1 MTDDPT
7 LGALLLDQSGEILL
21 AIDPATLLIGAAN
34 RTASVSL
41 GYPMAELI
49 GRPITELESSL
60 SDVFYWEDM
69 RDGAAGEITNVE
81 SQYLCADGRILPV
94 IKTARRAAA
103 AERQWL
109 ILQVRDASALKKTED
124 NLAQLTSQLKATLE
138 ATGDGILVAAPDGHI
153 VRMNRRFRD
162 MWEIPQSVLL
172 EGDAAI
178 TDWLTGLLID
188 PAVYQRVIAGSVDG
202 ETLDILE
209 LRSGRVFEWRSRPQI
224 LNDQI
229 IGRVFSCHEITDHV
243 LSERN
248 LTQARHQAEQAS
260 RAKSEFLAMMSHEI
274 RTPMNGIVG
283 MTAMLLGSE
292 LTAEQRNYAEVVRT
306 SADAL
311 LTILN
316 DILDFSKIEAHKMT
330 LETIDFN
337 LFSLLEDVADLY
349 ALRAS
354 EKHLE
359 FAWSMAPET
368 PTLLCGDPGR
378 VRQILINLV
387 GNAIKFT
394 AAGHIIVTV
403 EPTAASSDEFVE
415 LRFAV
420 ADSGIG
426 IPANRLEHIFR
437 PFEQADSST
446 TREYGGTGLGLA
458 ISAQLVGMMRGEIG
472 AESQEGHGSTFWFTA
487 RLGRQSADH
496 PVPLLPGQ
504 DQLSRLLGSRILVVD
519 FGEHNRRLLTDV
531 LTRWQMR
538 VETAATAE
546 EGLRRLEAAHAAG
559 DPFVLALVDR
569 RLPGVD
575 GEPFDG
581 QTFGGWVRERSALA
595 GTALVLMT
603 ATGRWS
609 DAQALK
615 QIGFAG
621 YLPKPVKRSL
631 LIDCIVKVLTKKTT
645 QPEAVDLDLVT
656 RHSLSQARRRETRLL
671 LAEDNRTN
679 QLVATAMLRKLGYT
693 NVDIAE
699 DGEKAVAMAAAAS
712 YDLILMDCLMPHK
725 DGYEAT
731 RELRRRG
738 IHLPIVA
745 VTANAMA
752 EDIERCLQAGM
763 NAHLPKP
770 FRYQDLATT
779 LDKWLP
785 PENSE
790 DIPLSGP

>member
-1 MTDDPT
+1 MTNDTGLD
-7 LGALLLDQSGEILL
+7 ALLLDQSGEILL
-21 AIDPATLLIGAAN
+21 AVDPGTLLIGAAN
-34 RTASVSL
+34 RMAMVLL
-41 GYPMAELI
+41 GYPRAELI

-60 SDVFYWEDM
+60 SDVFYWEDV
-69 RDGAAGEITNVE
+69 RDGAAGDITNVE
-81 SQYLCADGRILPV
+81 SQYLCADGSILPV
-94 IKTARRAAA
+94 VKTARRTAAA
-103 AERQWL
+103 GRPWL
-109 ILQVRDASALKKTED
+109 VLQIRDASALKKNED

-138 ATGDGILVAAPDGHI
+138 ATGDGILVAALDGRI
-153 VRMNRRFRD
+153 DRMNRRFRD
-162 MWEIPQSVLL
+162 MWDIPQRVLL

-178 TDWLTGLLID
+178 TDWLSEQLSD
-188 PAVYQRVIAGSVDG
+188 PAAYQRVISASVDG
-202 ETLDILE
+202 ETLDVLH
-209 LRSGRVFEWRSRPQI
+209 LRNGRVFEWRSRPQI

-283 MTAMLLGSE
+283 MTALLLGSE

-330 LETIDFN
+330 LETIAFN
-337 LFSLLEDVADLY
+337 LFSLLEDVTDLY
-349 ALRAS
+349 AMRAA
-354 EKHLE
+354 EKQLE

-378 VRQILINLV
+378 LRQILINLV

-394 AAGHIIVTV
+394 ASGHVTVTV
-403 EPTAASSDEFVE
+403 EPGAASSENSIE
-415 LRFAV
+415 LRFTV

-426 IPANRLEHIFR
+426 IPAHRLEHIFQ

-458 ISAQLVGMMRGEIG
+458 ISAQLAGMMQGQIG
-472 AESQEGHGSTFWFTA
+472 AESRDGYGSTFWFTA
-487 RLGRQSADH
+487 CLGRQPADN
-496 PVPLLPGQ
+496 PAPLLPRE
-504 DQLSRLLGSRILVVD
+504 DELRRLLGSRILVLD
-519 FGEHNRRLLTDV
+519 GSEHNRRLLTDV

-538 VETAATAE
+538 AESAAQAD
-546 EGLRRLEAAHAAG
+546 EGLRRLEAAHASG

-569 RLPGVD
+569 MLPD
-575 GEPFDG
+575 SDG
-581 QTFGGWVRERSALA
+581 QTFGARIREHAALA
-595 GTALVLMT
+595 ATALVMMT
-603 ATGRWS
+603 ATGYRG
-609 DAQALK
+609 DAQALGK
-615 QIGFAG
+615 IGFAG

-631 LIDCIVKVLTKKTT
+631 LIECLLKVVHGQTGRSG
-645 QPEAVDLDLVT
+645 AVELVT
-656 RHSLSQARRRETRLL
+656 RHSLNEARRHDIRLL

-679 QLVATAMLRKLGYT
+679 QLVATGMLRKLGYT
-693 NVDIAE
+693 NIDIAE
-699 DGEKAVAMAAAAS
+699 NGANAVMMASAGN
-712 YDLILMDCLMPHK
+712 YDIILMDCLMPQQ

-738 IHLPIVA
+738 LTLPIVA

-763 NAHLPKP
+763 NAHLAKP
-770 FRYQDLATT
+770 FRYQDLADT
-779 LDKWLP
+779 LDKWLAP
-785 PENSE
+785 AVSE
-790 DIPLSGP
+790 DIPLEGP

>member
-1 MTDDPT
+1 MTDGPT
-7 LGALLLDQSGEILL
+7 LDALLLDQSGEILL
-21 AIDPATLLIGAAN
+21 AVDPATLLIGAAN
-34 RTASVSL
+34 RMASVLL
-41 GYPMAELI
+41 GYPQADLI

-60 SDVFYWEDM
+60 SDVFYWEDVQ
-69 RDGAAGEITNVE
+69 DGAAGEITNVE

-94 IKTARRAAA
+94 VKSARRTVAGG
-103 AERQWL
+103 RQWL
-109 ILQVRDASALKKTED
+109 VLQVRDASALKRTED

-138 ATGDGILVAAPDGHI
+138 ATGDGILVTAPDGHI

-162 MWEIPQSVLL
+162 MWDIPQRVLL
-172 EGDAAI
+172 DGDEVITAWLSGQLSNPAA
-178 TDWLTGLLID
+178 
-188 PAVYQRVIAGSVDG
+188 YQRVVAGSVEG

-209 LRSGRVFEWRSRPQI
+209 LHDGRVFEWRSRPQI

-283 MTAMLLGSE
+283 MTALLLGSE
-292 LTAEQRNYAEVVRT
+292 LTAEQQNYAEVVRT

-330 LETIDFN
+330 LETIAFN

-349 ALRAS
+349 ALRAA

-368 PTLLCGDPGR
+368 PTLLRGDPGR
-378 VRQILINLV
+378 LRQILINLV

-394 AAGHIIVTV
+394 ANGHIIVTV
-403 EPTAASSDEFVE
+403 EPGPASSEALVE

-458 ISAQLVGMMRGEIG
+458 ISAQLVDMMQGEIG
-472 AESQEGHGSTFWFTA
+472 ADSLEGHGSTFWFTA
-487 RLGRQSADH
+487 RLGRQPANN
-496 PVPLLPGQ
+496 PAPLLPREE
-504 DQLSRLLGSRILVVD
+504 QLSRLLGSRILVLD
-519 FGEHNRRLLTDV
+519 LSEHNRRLLADV

-538 VETAATAE
+538 VETAADAA

-569 RLPGVD
+569 RLPSVD
-575 GEPFDG
+575 GETFDG
-581 QTFGGWVRERSALA
+581 EKFAGWVRERSSLA
-595 GTALVLMT
+595 ATALVLMT
-603 ATGRWS
+603 ATGYWG
-609 DAQALK
+609 DAQALEK
-615 QIGFAG
+615 IGFAG

-631 LIDCIVKVLTKKTT
+631 LIDCILKVLRGPTGL
-645 QPEAVDLDLVT
+645 PEAVDMVT
-656 RHSLSQARRRETRLL
+656 RDSLIEVRRRDTRLL

-679 QLVATAMLRKLGYT
+679 QLVATGMLRKLGYT
-693 NVDIAE
+693 KVDIAE
-699 DGEKAVAMAAAAS
+699 NGEKAVIMASAS
-712 YDLILMDCLMPHK
+712 NYDIILMDCLMPQM

-738 IHLPIVA
+738 FSLPIVA

-779 LDKWLP
+779 LDKWLAP
-785 PENSE
+785 DNSE
-790 DIPLSGP
+790 EIPLSGP